1 VKRFALLALACVL
14 AACSKNIQTKEALQT
29 AIVDYLNERQ
39 SKIGLDIS
47 KMDVNVTG
55 MTFGADTARATVQ
68 FTLKTGEGGMQM
80 QYLLDRKGNKW
91 VVRGIDSSAPPAVLQ
106 PPAEPNGVPLPA
118 PLPGDSGAPAGQ
130 LPPGHP
136 PVGSKQ

>member
-1 VKRFALLALACVL
+1 MLVCAL
-14 AACSKNIQTKEALQT
+14 AACSKNIQTKAALHT

-39 SKIGLDIS
+39 AKIGLDIS

-55 MTFGADTARATVQ
+55 MTFAQDTARATVQ
-68 FTLKTGEGGMQM
+68 FTLKTGEGGMQVP
-80 QYLLDRKGNKW
+80 YLFDRKGNKW
-91 VVRGIDSSAPPAVLQ
+91 VVRGIDSSAAPAVLGPQ
-106 PPAEPNGVPLPA
+106 GAPDGALLPA
-118 PLPGDSGAPAGQ
+118 PLPGESSGQ